1 MFSREFCQIFKS
13 IFFMELLRWM
23 LERDFWIETTFLYK
37 ICKGDKISTG
47 ISVYSVFNTHD

>member
-1 MFSREFCQIFKS
+1 
-13 IFFMELLRWM
+13 MELLRWM